1 LSLFFHLKRN
11 KKFVIIASDKE
22 IKEVINMGKMTLKD
36 AARIQAATAKNNG
49 GIVPKDSFSS
59 RATSAAAKN
68 SGKNK

>member
-36 AARIQAATAKNNG
+36 AARIQLK
-49 GIVPKDSFSS
+49 IMEV
-59 RATSAAAKN
+59 
-68 SGKNK
+68 